1 MNVPL
6 SLCVVRVEDCLRWP
20 TSLRRGWPRRAG
32 KWRRSRPPSSPAP
45 SPASS
50 SPKTPPMNRRK
61 GYWSASM
68 NNPNPSPAGTPE
80 NSPAI
85 HRWGIARKR
94 NESRQ
99 GRKRIAA
106 SPNAFFR
113 PSGAW
118 SSLRW
123 PPTVETVGY
132 GRPSLT
138 GLRNP
143 CSSVKSVVKQE
154 IVLRVEGF
162 SALADQRDERL
173 AKPRGQV

>member
-1 MNVPL
+1 
-6 SLCVVRVEDCLRWP
+6 
-20 TSLRRGWPRRAG
+20 
-32 KWRRSRPPSSPAP
+32 
-45 SPASS
+45 
-50 SPKTPPMNRRK
+50 MNRRK

-85 HRWGIARKR
+85 HRWGIASKR

-118 SSLRW
+118 ASLH
-123 PPTVETVGY
+123 PQPTVETVGY
-132 GRPSLT
+132 YRSSLT
-138 GLRNP
+138 GLGFGIAPRPSDFSSSNFGTLDYLLP
-143 CSSVKSVVKQE
+143 ACS
-154 IVLRVEGF
+154 G
-162 SALADQRDERL
+162 AT
-173 AKPRGQV
+173 